1 MRTCIVAVAALAT
14 MAFSGAAFAD
24 QTGKKTPKT
33 TTGPA
38 VMTDAEL
45 DTVTAGVPA
54 LTVHGVGNFP
64 GGVSPPDGNVVL
76 GGNNL
81 QGSPAPPP
89 LVAGT
94 VPAFSGHALQAAKPC
109 VGC

>member
-1 MRTCIVAVAALAT
+1 MRTCIVAVAVLAT
-14 MAFSGAAFAD
+14 MALSGAAFAD
-24 QTGKKTPKT
+24 QTTKKSPKT

-45 DTVTAGVPA
+45 DTVTAGAPT
-54 LTVHGVGNFP
+54 LIVHGVGNSA
-64 GGVSPPDGNVVL
+64 VAGNVVL

-89 LVAGT
+89 LVGGLS
-94 VPAFSGHALQAAKPC
+94 VPAFSGHAPQAAKPC

>member
-24 QTGKKTPKT
+24 QTAKKSPKT

-45 DTVTAGVPA
+45 DTVTAGAVPT
-54 LTVHGVGNFP
+54 LIVNGVGN
-64 GGVSPPDGNVVL
+64 SPVAGNVVL

-89 LVAGT
+89 LVGGPT
-94 VPAFSGHALQAAKPC
+94 VPAFSGHAPQAAKPC

>member
-24 QTGKKTPKT
+24 QTAKKSPKA

-45 DTVTAGVPA
+45 DAVTAGAPTLIVNGA
-54 LTVHGVGNFP
+54 GNSA
-64 GGVSPPDGNVVL
+64 VDGNVVL

-89 LVAGT
+89 LVGGPT

-109 VGC
+109 VAC